1 MVKDGEHQRR
11 RIYVDAGMNG
21 LRTMFVNNGDKTI
34 PNCVLPAGLQDTL
47 HTERGRDRQR
57 RDGERGRKRHG
68 QRKPE
73 KVRSWQRSDRVRV

>member
-57 RDGERGRKRHG
+57 EERWRERKKETRT
-68 QRKPE
+68 E
-73 KVRSWQRSDRVRV
+73 KARESEKLAEV